1 MSEELKRYALFRGLS
16 ESELG
21 IAQSLLDPFTID
33 DPQGLLFD
41 RGAAPDGAWL
51 VRTGL
56 LRVEIERPE
65 QRVLEVARLGPGSVV
80 GELALVE
87 PAPRGLRVR
96 ALESSRLWRLD
107 LRRFQTLKQQGNPVA
122 WKIVRNVALTVCD
135 RFRAT
140 HQLLEI
146 DLTVPRT
153 IVHAS
158 TTEMKALRIPGPAS
172 AASAPLTTTSKVG
185 VWDTLRGFFGG

>member
-1 MSEELKRYALFRGLS
+1 
-16 ESELG
+16 
-21 IAQSLLDPFTID
+21 
-33 DPQGLLFD
+33 
-41 RGAAPDGAWL
+41 
-51 VRTGL
+51 
-56 LRVEIERPE
+56 
-65 QRVLEVARLGPGSVV
+65 VV

-122 WKIVRNVALTVCD
+122 WKVVRNVALTVCD

-146 DLTVPRT
+146 DLTVPRS

-158 TTEMKALRIPGPAS
+158 TTEMKALRVAAPTS
-172 AASAPLTTTSKVG
+172 VASAPSTTTTKAG